1 MMVSPVRMRVGAEP
15 TDDSLMR
22 GRVCRLDSPYGGVSP
37 THDLLLASH
46 AACLQAIAAG
56 LCVWGVWERN
66 QYCCGRRR
74 IESPHDRPASLTV
87 ADPVFPLTLL
97 TSVLSPITNLRTASA
112 MQYAVYYTVRVLR
125 ID

>member
-46 AACLQAIAAG
+46 AACLQASRGA
-56 LCVWGVWERN
+56 LRL
-66 QYCCGRRR
+66 GRLGA
-74 IESPHDRPASLTV
+74 EPVLLWPASNRIT
-87 ADPVFPLTLL
+87 TR
-97 TSVLSPITNLRTASA
+97 SPSQLDCR
-112 MQYAVYYTVRVLR
+112 
-125 ID
+125 

>member
-1 MMVSPVRMRVGAEP
+1 MPRVSK
-15 TDDSLMR
+15 L
-22 GRVCRLDSPYGGVSP
+22 
-37 THDLLLASH
+37 
-46 AACLQAIAAG
+46 AAG

-97 TSVLSPITNLRTASA
+97 TSVLSPITNLRTEALCS
-112 MQYAVYYTVRVLR
+112 MLYTILYVYYV
-125 ID
+125 